1 MKTVMKGQ
9 KLRNLTLLALFI
21 VLIGCK
27 PSLEGEYYYET
38 NPEYTQGLEYFYG
51 SYYAKYANSNNV
63 AKLLLFTKGL
73 ALQADNKI
81 TGFGQYLV
89 LSDVF
94 IPASDTLLPVG
105 VYTISESKEAFTA
118 LPGKIFKSVDLGGR
132 DYLTGASLHYRE
144 PADGKSKTELITGG
158 SFTLKLSAE
167 NELTITCRF
176 QTKEG
181 KELAGYGKIPIKSFP
196 VNLDLLS
203 VAKKSC
209 CLFAPNGL
217 SFQNYTLCLHQ

>member
-1 MKTVMKGQ
+1 MITVMKEQ
-9 KLRNLTLLALFI
+9 NLLNLMVLTLFI
-21 VLIGCK
+21 VLVGCK
-27 PSLEGEYYYET
+27 PSSEAEYYYET

-51 SYYAKYANSNNV
+51 SYYAKYGNSNNV

-73 ALQADNKI
+73 ALHADNKM
-81 TGFGQYLV
+81 TGYGQYLA

-118 LPGKIFKSVDLGGR
+118 LPGKMFKSVDLGGR

-144 PADGKSKTELITGG
+144 LADGKSKTELITEG

-176 QTKEG
+176 RTKEG
-181 KELAGYGKIPIKSFP
+181 KELAGHGKIPIKSFP
-196 VNLDLLS
+196 VNLDLFSLT
-203 VAKKSC
+203 KKSS
-209 CLFAPNGL
+209 CLFVLNG
-217 SFQNYTLCLHQ
+217 SDIQDYAHCSEQ